1 MKYAFIDYENLHSLD
16 GLNLVEYE
24 RIFLFVGA
32 ANKCINLTE
41 KFSDE
46 VHITLITVKEIGK
59 NNVDFHIAYYLGKLD
74 TIVDKRIEFYI
85 LSNDQG
91 YNGICQFISQQ
102 NNKRVC
108 LRLENNKP
116 EMQKVESVPEP
127 QKIDKVT
134 QTVNEYVAYIKQAV
148 KRHLPAKLSTLQND
162 IHNKT
167 CLRQF
172 NKQNEQSTIANVIQQ
187 LAHHQFIKIVDS
199 KVNYL

>member
-108 LRLENNKP
+108 LRFENSKP
-116 EMQKVESVPEP
+116 EVQTVESVPEP
-127 QKIDKVT
+127 QKIDKVS
-134 QTVNEYVAYIKQAV
+134 QAVNEYIAHIKATT

-162 IHNKT
+162 IHSRT
-167 CLRQF
+167 CLKSF

-187 LAHHQFIKIVDS
+187 LAHHKFIKIVDS

>member
-32 ANKCINLTE
+32 TNKCINLTE

-46 VHITLITVKEIGK
+46 INITLITVKDIGK

-108 LRLENNKP
+108 LRIENNKP
-116 EMQKVESVPEP
+116 EEQKAEIVSEP
-127 QKIDKVT
+127 QEIDKVT
-134 QTVNEYVAYIKQAV
+134 QALNEYVAYIKQTT

-162 IHNKT
+162 IHNRT
-167 CLRQF
+167 CLKAF
-172 NKQNEQSTIANVIQQ
+172 NKQDELNTIANIIQE
-187 LAHHQFIKIVDS
+187 LVHHQFIKIVDS

>member
-32 ANKCINLTE
+32 TNKCINLTE

-46 VHITLITVKEIGK
+46 IHITLITVKEIGK

-108 LRLENNKP
+108 LRIENNKP
-116 EMQKVESVPEP
+116 EEQTVENIPEP

-134 QTVNEYVAYIKQAV
+134 QAVNEYIAYIKQTT

-162 IHNKT
+162 IHNRT
-167 CLRQF
+167 CLKPF

-187 LAHHQFIKIVDS
+187 LAHHQFIKIIDS